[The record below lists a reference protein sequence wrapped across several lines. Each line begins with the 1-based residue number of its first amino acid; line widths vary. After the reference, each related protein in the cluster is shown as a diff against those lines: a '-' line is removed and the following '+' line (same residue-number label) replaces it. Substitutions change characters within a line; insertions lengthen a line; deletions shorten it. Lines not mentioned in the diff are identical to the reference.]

1 MNSAERRDNELPCS
15 SRVSRVG
22 EVGFSLPISHSFEV
36 ENLGGEGKVDDE
48 TSAMLETPAV
58 VGGKEFVQDSRFFN
72 VSEKERDLGEGVKY
86 QVVCGVGS
94 DSGDGKGQGKR
105 KRVPTKKYDK
115 EQYVNLRYYV

>member
-1 MNSAERRDNELPCS
+1 MG
-15 SRVSRVG
+15 VG
-22 EVGFSLPISHSFEV
+22 GFSLPISHSFEV